1 MNRLGKI
8 HNLLLIGA
16 TLFLTACMSTH
27 ELSNVVKSKL
37 GVYVQMPEKKQ
48 VDNVVIK
55 TDKLHFFDSAVV
67 IHKQKSYFIPAI
79 VYWQKVNTLSCDI
92 NNRYFVNMFSDVFN
106 DAVSEFQLKKYLG
119 SRRLEIN
126 LESVPSNF
134 IYNDKFYGVFALISF
149 SLYIENIRPIES
161 QIKVTYRILD
171 GDQVVKTGR
180 YTNVVAKPV
189 KNNFSPRSEFV
200 EYYLN
205 DLKSNFEYHSEK
217 AILQIVDDLY

>member
-1 MNRLGKI
+1 MSRLRKI

-27 ELSNVVKSKL
+27 DFSNTVKSKL
-37 GVYVQMPEKKQ
+37 GTYVGMPEKKQ
-48 VDNVVIK
+48 GDNVVII
-55 TDKLHFFDSAVV
+55 TDKLHFIDSAVV
-67 IHKQKSYFIPAI
+67 VRKQKSYFIPAI
-79 VYWQKVNTLSCDI
+79 IYWQKVNVLGCDI
-92 NNRYFVNMFSDVFN
+92 NNRYFVNLFSDVFK
-106 DAVSEFQLKKYLG
+106 DAVSEFQIKKYLG

-126 LESVPSNF
+126 LESVPSSF
-134 IYNDKFYGVFALISF
+134 IYSDKFYGVFTLICF
-149 SLYIENIRPIES
+149 SLYSENIRPAES
-161 QIKVTYRILD
+161 QIKITYRIFD

-189 KNNFSPRSEFV
+189 KNNFSPRSEFI